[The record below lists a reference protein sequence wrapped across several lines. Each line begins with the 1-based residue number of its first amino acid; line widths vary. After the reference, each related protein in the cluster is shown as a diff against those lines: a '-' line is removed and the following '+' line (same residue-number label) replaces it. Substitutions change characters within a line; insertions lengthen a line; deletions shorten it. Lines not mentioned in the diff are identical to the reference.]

1 MLNTSSALDT
11 MTKTCNEKQS
21 WNNHRNIAA
30 FSWPSCCS
38 GVPACY
44 LTRSV
49 TRSLNFLNGFSSLLC
64 LKSDM
69 LSHILWSV
77 CLIRWRL
84 TLPFSINV
92 PFYFKWGLFFF
103 FLNLFRGGNYH
114 VKPVC
119 KSFCWDLLL
128 RIRRACFSFT
138 GISVELMALLMLL
151 SWKRSRE
158 RLLEPERLDSPP
170 TQTSVPFAGLTIDI
184 TNIMHCTLTGK
195 QNKW

>member
-1 MLNTSSALDT
+1 MKNKAGTIIEISQPFPDLPAVQGFQPAT
-11 MTKTCNEKQS
+11 
-21 WNNHRNIAA
+21 
-30 FSWPSCCS
+30 WPE
-38 GVPACY
+38 VWPDH
-44 LTRSV
+44 
-49 TRSLNFLNGFSSLLC
+49 
-64 LKSDM
+64 KSDM

-92 PFYFKWGLFFF
+92 PFYFKWGLF
-103 FLNLFRGGNYH
+103 LKKKICLGGGNYH

-170 TQTSVPFAGLTIDI
+170 TQTSLPFVGLTIDI

>member
-1 MLNTSSALDT
+1 MKNKAGTIIEISQPFPDLPAVQGFQPAT
-11 MTKTCNEKQS
+11 
-21 WNNHRNIAA
+21 
-30 FSWPSCCS
+30 WPE
-38 GVPACY
+38 VWPDH
-44 LTRSV
+44 
-49 TRSLNFLNGFSSLLC
+49 
-64 LKSDM
+64 KSDM

-92 PFYFKWGLFFF
+92 PFYFKWGLF
-103 FLNLFRGGNYH
+103 LKKKNLFRGGNYH

-158 RLLEPERLDSPP
+158 RFVRAW
-170 TQTSVPFAGLTIDI
+170 TSWFSTH
-184 TNIMHCTLTGK
+184 TNIISICRTYNRHNKHNALHLNWEAKQMITSCTTLTGVK
-195 QNKW
+195 GTVTALCTQ

>member
-49 TRSLNFLNGFSSLLC
+49 TRSLNFLNGFSSLPC

-103 FLNLFRGGNYH
+103 FKICLEVATTMSSLCASHFAEIYYWGYVEHVSLSQVSQWNWWLCWCCWAEREAERG
-114 VKPVC
+114 C
-119 KSFCWDLLL
+119 
-128 RIRRACFSFT
+128 
-138 GISVELMALLMLL
+138 
-151 SWKRSRE
+151 
-158 RLLEPERLDSPP
+158 
-170 TQTSVPFAGLTIDI
+170 
-184 TNIMHCTLTGK
+184 
-195 QNKW
+195 

>member
-1 MLNTSSALDT
+1 MKNKAGTIIEISQPFPDLPAVQGFQPAT
-11 MTKTCNEKQS
+11 
-21 WNNHRNIAA
+21 
-30 FSWPSCCS
+30 WPE
-38 GVPACY
+38 VWPDH
-44 LTRSV
+44 
-49 TRSLNFLNGFSSLLC
+49 
-64 LKSDM
+64 KSDM

-92 PFYFKWGLFFF
+92 PFYFKWGLF
-103 FLNLFRGGNYH
+103 LKKKKNLFRGGNYH

-170 TQTSVPFAGLTIDI
+170 TQTSLPFAGLTIDI

>member
-1 MLNTSSALDT
+1 MKNKAGTIIEISQPFPDLPAVQGFQPAT
-11 MTKTCNEKQS
+11 
-21 WNNHRNIAA
+21 
-30 FSWPSCCS
+30 WPE
-38 GVPACY
+38 VWPDH
-44 LTRSV
+44 
-49 TRSLNFLNGFSSLLC
+49 
-64 LKSDM
+64 KSDM

-92 PFYFKWGLFFF
+92 PFYFKWGLF
-103 FLNLFRGGNYH
+103 LKKKKLFRGGNYH

-170 TQTSVPFAGLTIDI
+170 TQTSLPFAGLTIDI
-184 TNIMHCTLTGK
+184 TNIMHWTLTGK